1 VTPLLTDIQRRV
13 ILVGRTGL
21 DHALRTLPDTELVRA
36 ANSLHAIGELS
47 DPAPGL
53 ESAAPVVIV
62 GRLPETPDPAASP
75 DQLVAALRT
84 VAPDVRVLAT
94 TDALR
99 PDAYEAALDP
109 HADPATVRE
118 SLLRLLDEPPRT
130 PEPAQTPTRAP
141 GSLRIDEHRPADSV
155 QPSVSAHEPTHTPDP
170 VRDLEPETGP
180 ETDAVS
186 GPDTPRAPIHAE
198 ESSHDRAQSS
208 LPDAPDS
215 DSTGERELIDQLL
228 KGRAIRHLAVEHLSR
243 IFGVA
248 LTAHDTD
255 PALRDPTSDDL
266 VAPIVLARDG
276 AGAPPVCWLTADA
289 SSIGADHFAA
299 AAARLADWLRLEAQQ
314 RELRHAAFT
323 DPLTGAWNRRYF
335 DRYLTAALEQARP
348 ARLPVTVLVFDIDSF
363 KSYNDRFGHA
373 AGDEIL
379 RETVGLLRSCIRP
392 TDRVCRIGGD
402 EFAVIFYEPGGPR
415 AKGSAPPMSVY
426 SIAKRFQKQ
435 ICAHN
440 FPKLGECM
448 DETLTISGGL
458 ATFPWDGSSPDDL
471 LDAADKLS
479 LASKKAGKNAITL
492 GLGAERV
499 CRLVDTPPDD
509 TN

>member
-1 VTPLLTDIQRRV
+1 MTPLLTDIQRRV

-36 ANSLHAIGELS
+36 ASSLHAIGELS

-53 ESAAPVVIV
+53 ESADPVVIV
-62 GRLPETPDPAASP
+62 GRLPQAPDPAASP
-75 DQLVAALRT
+75 EQLIAALRT
-84 VAPDVRVLAT
+84 IAPQTRVLAT
-94 TDALR
+94 TDTHR

-118 SLLRLLDEPPRT
+118 SLLRVLAVPPRI
-130 PEPAQTPTRAP
+130 PEPVQTHTTDSD
-141 GSLRIDEHRPADSV
+141 GLRIGEHRASDSV
-155 QPSVSAHEPTHTPDP
+155 QPSVSAPTHTPTPESTPDP
-170 VRDLEPETGP
+170 ES
-180 ETDAVS
+180 DA
-186 GPDTPRAPIHAE
+186 TQAPIHAE
-198 ESSHDRAQSS
+198 ESSHDRSQSS
-208 LPDAPDS
+208 LPDAPDT
-215 DSTGERELIDQLL
+215 DSTGERVLIDQLL

-243 IFGVA
+243 TFGVE

-255 PALRDPTSDDL
+255 PALRDPSSDDL
-266 VAPIVLARDG
+266 VTPIVLARDG
-276 AGAPPVCWLTADA
+276 ADATPVCWLTADA
-289 SSIGADHFAA
+289 TAISAEHFAA

-440 FPKLGECM
+440 FPKLGQYM

-458 ATFPWDGSSPDDL
+458 ATFPWDGSTPDDL

-499 CRLVDTPPDD
+499 CKLEDAP
-509 TN
+509 TNETD